1 MAGHI
6 LLAEDDKT
14 LSALMQDFF
23 RAAGVTVTPAYDGE
37 QALVLAQAQPFDLLV
52 LDVMMPH
59 LNGLEVCEAV
69 RQESD
74 VPVIFV
80 TALGQ
85 EGDTLAGFRAGAD
98 DYITKP
104 FSFPVLVAKAQALM
118 RRARG
123 LRLGA
128 SELGYANILMDTAS
142 GVVTVDGNPV
152 NLRPKEAKILELLL
166 REQGRTV
173 SRDLLI
179 ERVWGTD
186 FDGDERMIDRHI
198 ASLRKA
204 LGTAS
209 QHIRAVY
216 GKGYRLGGIDM
227 TKRIHK
233 IGIAARLTAVVA
245 VILAVFLVPWVWRV
259 AELAQDEAREEAK
272 ASMEANT
279 GWLMRDLEVLKGDAA
294 RYPAAGTE
302 EYDLLRANLCRD
314 GVDTPYYNVNTP
326 YIIRYYDENHKRVL
340 IRSPLMLYYHPA
352 TGCCYGIDL
361 SDFSEQ
367 SLREMNEALD
377 HDLAEPI
384 ITVYGRQVKTDT
396 QFVFFPNRIQIA
408 YDEWTAQTPVEETNQ
423 FRSDEGD
430 YIQGV
435 WPFRT
440 DEVMEGYFDAL
451 RYLDTELRAIDGENI
466 PDEEWAEVRA
476 SKRYVGTFQG
486 MPYDDEVLLATAALV
501 NREYAYGTCFRLMP
515 PITIALYLIF
525 LFLFYKI
532 VRRMVSDPLVDTARE
547 ANRVSILAFD
557 EFKPDLNRGDEI
569 GELNRALSE
578 MAATLHT
585 RWDSERDLEDKR
597 QQFVS
602 AASHDLKTPL
612 ALIGGYAEAI
622 AQDISPEEN
631 ARYLAAIEQETD
643 RMNGL
648 VREMLDYTRLD
659 RTDELKN
666 RKTLNLTALVRD
678 MLTEY
683 APLFEKR
690 RLTADIAD
698 GVRIRGDETLL
709 RRAVGC
715 LLENAAKYSPENGRV
730 SVRLTNSRNHLL
742 TVENDCEPIPEDELP
757 RLFEM
762 FYRGDKARDRAGG
775 HGLGLAILQKILALH
790 GLTCKAENIKGGV
803 RFIVCNKD

>member
-1 MAGHI
+1 
-6 LLAEDDKT
+6 
-14 LSALMQDFF
+14 
-23 RAAGVTVTPAYDGE
+23 
-37 QALVLAQAQPFDLLV
+37 
-52 LDVMMPH
+52 
-59 LNGLEVCEAV
+59 
-69 RQESD
+69 
-74 VPVIFV
+74 
-80 TALGQ
+80 
-85 EGDTLAGFRAGAD
+85 
-98 DYITKP
+98 
-104 FSFPVLVAKAQALM
+104 
-118 RRARG
+118 
-123 LRLGA
+123 
-128 SELGYANILMDTAS
+128 
-142 GVVTVDGNPV
+142 
-152 NLRPKEAKILELLL
+152 
-166 REQGRTV
+166 
-173 SRDLLI
+173 
-179 ERVWGTD
+179 
-186 FDGDERMIDRHI
+186 
-198 ASLRKA
+198 
-204 LGTAS
+204 
-209 QHIRAVY
+209 
-216 GKGYRLGGIDM
+216 M

-245 VILAVFLVPWVWRV
+245 VILAVFVVPWVWRV
-259 AELAQDEAREEAK
+259 AELAQDEAQEEANNE
-272 ASMEANT
+272 MMLNIEQ
-279 GWLMRDLEVLKGDAA
+279 LMRNLESLKGDAA
-294 RYPAAGTE
+294 YYPAEGTE
-302 EYDLLRANLCRD
+302 EYYLLRSSLFGDSVN
-314 GVDTPYYNVNTP
+314 TPYYNVNAP
-326 YIIRYYDENHKRVL
+326 YIMRYYDENHKWVL
-340 IRSPLMLYYHPA
+340 IRSLLMLNYHPA

-367 SLREMNEALD
+367 SLREMNEILG
-377 HDLAEPI
+377 HEHAEDRL
-384 ITVYGRQVKTDT
+384 ITVYGQRIKTDT
-396 QFVFFPNRIQIA
+396 GFIFFPNRLQIGIG
-408 YDEWTAQTPVEETNQ
+408 DGEWTAQTPVEETNQ
-423 FRSDEGD
+423 FRSDEDD

-440 DEVMEGYFDAL
+440 DAAMEGYFDAL

-466 PDEEWAEVRA
+466 PEEEWAEIRA
-476 SKRYVGTFQG
+476 SQRYVGTFHG
-486 MPYDDEVLLATAALV
+486 MPYDDKVLIVTAALV
-501 NREYAYGTCFRLMP
+501 NRENAYGTCFHLMP
-515 PITIALYLIF
+515 PITIALYLVF
-525 LFLFYKI
+525 LFVFYKI
-532 VRRMVSDPLVDTARE
+532 VRRMVADPLVDTAKQARL
-547 ANRVSILAFD
+547 VSILAFD
-557 EFKPDLNRGDEI
+557 EFQPDLKRGDEI

-578 MAATLHT
+578 MASTLHA

-730 SVRLTNSRNHLL
+730 SVRLTNNRNHLL

>member
-1 MAGHI
+1 M
-6 LLAEDDKT
+6 KKR
-14 LSALMQDFF
+14 F
-23 RAAGVTVTPAYDGE
+23 R
-37 QALVLAQAQPFDLLV
+37 
-52 LDVMMPH
+52 
-59 LNGLEVCEAV
+59 
-69 RQESD
+69 
-74 VPVIFV
+74 
-80 TALGQ
+80 
-85 EGDTLAGFRAGAD
+85 
-98 DYITKP
+98 
-104 FSFPVLVAKAQALM
+104 
-118 RRARG
+118 
-123 LRLGA
+123 
-128 SELGYANILMDTAS
+128 
-142 GVVTVDGNPV
+142 
-152 NLRPKEAKILELLL
+152 
-166 REQGRTV
+166 
-173 SRDLLI
+173 
-179 ERVWGTD
+179 
-186 FDGDERMIDRHI
+186 
-198 ASLRKA
+198 
-204 LGTAS
+204 
-209 QHIRAVY
+209 
-216 GKGYRLGGIDM
+216 
-227 TKRIHK
+227 K

-245 VILAVFLVPWVWRV
+245 VILAVFLVPWVWQV
-259 AELAQDEAREEAK
+259 AKLAQDKAREEAN
-272 ASMEANT
+272 ASMRAST
-279 GWLMRDLEVLKGDAA
+279 GLLMSDLENLKGDAA
-294 RYPAAGTE
+294 HYPAAGTE
-302 EYDLLRANLCRD
+302 EYYLLRGNLWRD
-314 GVDTPYYNVNTP
+314 GVDTP

-340 IRSPLMLYYHPA
+340 IRSPLMLKYRPA

-367 SLREMNEALD
+367 SLREMNEILGG
-377 HDLAEPI
+377 HEHAEDRL
-384 ITVYGRQVKTDT
+384 ITVYGQRIKTDT
-396 QFVFFPNRIQIA
+396 GFIFFPNRLQIGIG
-408 YDEWTAQTPVEETNQ
+408 DGEWTAQTPVEETNQ
-423 FRSDEGD
+423 FRSDEDD

-466 PDEEWAEVRA
+466 PDEEWAEIRA
-476 SKRYVGTFQG
+476 SKRYVGTFNG
-486 MPYDDEVLLATAALV
+486 MPYDDKVIFATAALID
-501 NREYAYGTCFRLMP
+501 RPYAYDACFYGMP
-515 PITIALYLIF
+515 FITIALYLIF
-525 LFLFYKI
+525 LFIFYKI

-547 ANRVSILAFD
+547 ANLVANLAFD
-557 EFKPDLNRGDEI
+557 EFKPDLKRGDEI

-631 ARYLAAIEQETD
+631 ARYLAAIEQETA

-678 MLTEY
+678 VLTEY

-730 SVRLTNSRNHLL
+730 YVRLTNARNALL

-790 GLTCKAENIKGGV
+790 GLTCKAENVKNGV

>member
-1 MAGHI
+1 
-6 LLAEDDKT
+6 
-14 LSALMQDFF
+14 
-23 RAAGVTVTPAYDGE
+23 
-37 QALVLAQAQPFDLLV
+37 
-52 LDVMMPH
+52 
-59 LNGLEVCEAV
+59 
-69 RQESD
+69 
-74 VPVIFV
+74 
-80 TALGQ
+80 
-85 EGDTLAGFRAGAD
+85 
-98 DYITKP
+98 
-104 FSFPVLVAKAQALM
+104 
-118 RRARG
+118 
-123 LRLGA
+123 
-128 SELGYANILMDTAS
+128 
-142 GVVTVDGNPV
+142 
-152 NLRPKEAKILELLL
+152 
-166 REQGRTV
+166 
-173 SRDLLI
+173 
-179 ERVWGTD
+179 
-186 FDGDERMIDRHI
+186 
-198 ASLRKA
+198 
-204 LGTAS
+204 
-209 QHIRAVY
+209 
-216 GKGYRLGGIDM
+216 M
-227 TKRIHK
+227 TKRFRK

-259 AELAQDEAREEAK
+259 AELAQDEAKDLAG
-272 ASMEANT
+272 ASMRAST
-279 GWLMRDLEVLKGDAA
+279 GLLMSDLKILKGDAA
-294 RYPAAGTE
+294 HYPAEGTA
-302 EYDLLRANLCRD
+302 EYDLLRANLWRD
-314 GVDTPYYNVNTP
+314 GIYTPYYNVDTP

-367 SLREMNEALD
+367 SLREMNEILGHEHAQDRL
-377 HDLAEPI
+377 
-384 ITVYGRQVKTDT
+384 ITVYGQQIKTDT
-396 QFVFFPNRIQIA
+396 GFIFFPNRLQIGIG
-408 YDEWTAQTPVEETNQ
+408 DGEWTAQTPVEETNQ

-466 PDEEWAEVRA
+466 PEEEWAEVRA

-525 LFLFYKI
+525 LFIFYKI
-532 VRRMVSDPLVDTARE
+532 VRRMVADPLEDTAKQARL
-547 ANRVSILAFD
+547 VSILAFD
-557 EFKPDLNRGDEI
+557 EFKPALKRGDEI

-742 TVENDCEPIPEDELP
+742 TVENDCEPIPETELP

>member
-1 MAGHI
+1 
-6 LLAEDDKT
+6 
-14 LSALMQDFF
+14 
-23 RAAGVTVTPAYDGE
+23 
-37 QALVLAQAQPFDLLV
+37 
-52 LDVMMPH
+52 
-59 LNGLEVCEAV
+59 
-69 RQESD
+69 
-74 VPVIFV
+74 
-80 TALGQ
+80 
-85 EGDTLAGFRAGAD
+85 
-98 DYITKP
+98 
-104 FSFPVLVAKAQALM
+104 
-118 RRARG
+118 
-123 LRLGA
+123 
-128 SELGYANILMDTAS
+128 
-142 GVVTVDGNPV
+142 
-152 NLRPKEAKILELLL
+152 
-166 REQGRTV
+166 
-173 SRDLLI
+173 
-179 ERVWGTD
+179 
-186 FDGDERMIDRHI
+186 
-198 ASLRKA
+198 
-204 LGTAS
+204 
-209 QHIRAVY
+209 
-216 GKGYRLGGIDM
+216 M

-233 IGIAARLTAVVA
+233 IGIAARLTAIVA

-259 AELAQDEAREEAK
+259 AELAQDEARRDAN
-272 ASMEANT
+272 AVMSMST
-279 GWLMRDLEVLKGDAA
+279 DQLMRDLENLKGDAA

-367 SLREMNEALD
+367 SLREMNEILGHEHAQDRL
-377 HDLAEPI
+377 
-384 ITVYGRQVKTDT
+384 ITVYGQQIKTDT
-396 QFVFFPNRIQIA
+396 GFIFFPNRLQIGIG
-408 YDEWTAQTPVEETNQ
+408 DGEWTAQTPVEETNQ

-440 DEVMEGYFDAL
+440 AEVMEGYFDAL

-466 PDEEWAEVRA
+466 PDEEWAEIRA
-476 SKRYVGTFQG
+476 SERYVGTFKG
-486 MPYDDEVLLATAALV
+486 MPYDDKVLIVTAALV
-501 NREYAYGTCFRLMP
+501 DRQYAYDACFYGMP
-515 PITIALYLIF
+515 LITIALYLIF
-525 LFLFYKI
+525 LFIFYKI
-532 VRRMVSDPLVDTARE
+532 VRRMVANPLVDTARE
-547 ANRVSILAFD
+547 ANLVANLAFD
-557 EFKPDLNRGDEI
+557 EFQPDLKRGDEI

-678 MLTEY
+678 VLTEY

-715 LLENAAKYSPENGRV
+715 LLENAAKYSSENGRV

>member
-1 MAGHI
+1 M
-6 LLAEDDKT
+6 KKR
-14 LSALMQDFF
+14 F
-23 RAAGVTVTPAYDGE
+23 R
-37 QALVLAQAQPFDLLV
+37 
-52 LDVMMPH
+52 
-59 LNGLEVCEAV
+59 
-69 RQESD
+69 
-74 VPVIFV
+74 
-80 TALGQ
+80 
-85 EGDTLAGFRAGAD
+85 
-98 DYITKP
+98 
-104 FSFPVLVAKAQALM
+104 
-118 RRARG
+118 
-123 LRLGA
+123 
-128 SELGYANILMDTAS
+128 
-142 GVVTVDGNPV
+142 
-152 NLRPKEAKILELLL
+152 
-166 REQGRTV
+166 
-173 SRDLLI
+173 
-179 ERVWGTD
+179 
-186 FDGDERMIDRHI
+186 
-198 ASLRKA
+198 
-204 LGTAS
+204 
-209 QHIRAVY
+209 
-216 GKGYRLGGIDM
+216 
-227 TKRIHK
+227 K

-245 VILAVFLVPWVWRV
+245 VILAVFLVPWVWQV
-259 AELAQDEAREEAK
+259 AKLAQDKAREEAN
-272 ASMEANT
+272 ASMRAST
-279 GWLMRDLEVLKGDAA
+279 GLLMSDLENLKGDAA
-294 RYPAAGTE
+294 HYPAAGTE
-302 EYDLLRANLCRD
+302 EYYLLRGNLWRD
-314 GVDTPYYNVNTP
+314 GVDTP

-352 TGCCYGIDL
+352 TGCRYGIDL

-367 SLREMNEALD
+367 SLREMNEILGG
-377 HDLAEPI
+377 HEHAEDRL
-384 ITVYGRQVKTDT
+384 ITVYGQRIKTDT
-396 QFVFFPNRIQIA
+396 GFIFFPNRLQIGIG
-408 YDEWTAQTPVEETNQ
+408 DGEWTAQTPVEETNQ
-423 FRSDEGD
+423 FRSDEDD

-466 PDEEWAEVRA
+466 PDEEWAEIRA
-476 SKRYVGTFQG
+476 SKRYVGTFNG
-486 MPYDDEVLLATAALV
+486 MPYDDKVIFATAALID
-501 NREYAYGTCFRLMP
+501 RPYAYDACFYGMP
-515 PITIALYLIF
+515 FITIALYLIF
-525 LFLFYKI
+525 LFIFYKI

-547 ANRVSILAFD
+547 ANLVANHAFD
-557 EFKPDLNRGDEI
+557 EFKPDLKRGDEI

-631 ARYLAAIEQETD
+631 ARYLAAIEQETA

-678 MLTEY
+678 VLTEY

-730 SVRLTNSRNHLL
+730 YVRLTNARNALL

-790 GLTCKAENIKGGV
+790 GLTCKAENVKNGV

>member
-1 MAGHI
+1 M
-6 LLAEDDKT
+6 K
-14 LSALMQDFF
+14 
-23 RAAGVTVTPAYDGE
+23 
-37 QALVLAQAQPFDLLV
+37 
-52 LDVMMPH
+52 
-59 LNGLEVCEAV
+59 
-69 RQESD
+69 
-74 VPVIFV
+74 
-80 TALGQ
+80 
-85 EGDTLAGFRAGAD
+85 
-98 DYITKP
+98 
-104 FSFPVLVAKAQALM
+104 
-118 RRARG
+118 
-123 LRLGA
+123 
-128 SELGYANILMDTAS
+128 
-142 GVVTVDGNPV
+142 
-152 NLRPKEAKILELLL
+152 
-166 REQGRTV
+166 
-173 SRDLLI
+173 
-179 ERVWGTD
+179 
-186 FDGDERMIDRHI
+186 
-198 ASLRKA
+198 
-204 LGTAS
+204 
-209 QHIRAVY
+209 
-216 GKGYRLGGIDM
+216 
-227 TKRIHK
+227 KRIRK

-245 VILAVFLVPWVWRV
+245 VILALILVPWVWRV
-259 AELAQDEAREEAK
+259 AELAQDEARRDAN
-272 ASMEANT
+272 AVMSMST
-279 GWLMRDLEVLKGDAA
+279 DQLMRDLENLKGDAA
-294 RYPAAGTE
+294 RYPAEGTA
-302 EYDLLRANLCRD
+302 EYDLLRANLC
-314 GVDTPYYNVNTP
+314 VDTPYYNVNTP

-367 SLREMNEALD
+367 SLREMNEILGHEHAQDRL
-377 HDLAEPI
+377 
-384 ITVYGRQVKTDT
+384 ITVYGQQIKTDT
-396 QFVFFPNRIQIA
+396 GFIFFPNRLQIGIG
-408 YDEWTAQTPVEETNQ
+408 DGEWTAQTPVEETNQ

-435 WPFRT
+435 WPFCT
-440 DEVMEGYFDAL
+440 DAAMEGYFDAL

-466 PDEEWAEVRA
+466 PDEEWAEIRA
-476 SKRYVGTFQG
+476 SERYVGTFKG
-486 MPYDDEVLLATAALV
+486 MPYDDKVLIVTAALV
-501 NREYAYGTCFRLMP
+501 DRQYAYDACFYGMP
-515 PITIALYLIF
+515 LITIALYLVF
-525 LFLFYKI
+525 LFVFYKI
-532 VRRMVSDPLVDTARE
+532 VRRMVAAPLQDTAKQARL
-547 ANRVSILAFD
+547 VSILAFD
-557 EFKPDLNRGDEI
+557 EFKPDLKRGDEI

-578 MAATLHT
+578 MASTLHA

-631 ARYLAAIEQETD
+631 ARYLAAIEQETA

-666 RKTLNLTALVRD
+666 RKTLNLTALVND

-742 TVENDCEPIPEDELP
+742 TVENDCEPIPETELP

-803 RFIVCNKD
+803 RFTVCNKE

>member
-1 MAGHI
+1 
-6 LLAEDDKT
+6 
-14 LSALMQDFF
+14 
-23 RAAGVTVTPAYDGE
+23 
-37 QALVLAQAQPFDLLV
+37 
-52 LDVMMPH
+52 
-59 LNGLEVCEAV
+59 
-69 RQESD
+69 
-74 VPVIFV
+74 
-80 TALGQ
+80 
-85 EGDTLAGFRAGAD
+85 
-98 DYITKP
+98 
-104 FSFPVLVAKAQALM
+104 
-118 RRARG
+118 
-123 LRLGA
+123 
-128 SELGYANILMDTAS
+128 
-142 GVVTVDGNPV
+142 
-152 NLRPKEAKILELLL
+152 
-166 REQGRTV
+166 
-173 SRDLLI
+173 
-179 ERVWGTD
+179 
-186 FDGDERMIDRHI
+186 
-198 ASLRKA
+198 
-204 LGTAS
+204 
-209 QHIRAVY
+209 
-216 GKGYRLGGIDM
+216 M

-233 IGIAARLTAVVA
+233 IGIAARLTAIVA
-245 VILAVFLVPWVWRV
+245 VILAVFVVPWVWRV
-259 AELAQDEAREEAK
+259 AELAQDEARRDAN
-272 ASMEANT
+272 AVMSMST
-279 GWLMRDLEVLKGDAA
+279 DQLMRDLENLKGDAA

-367 SLREMNEALD
+367 SLREMNEILG
-377 HDLAEPI
+377 HEHAEDRL
-384 ITVYGRQVKTDT
+384 ITVYGQRIKTDT
-396 QFVFFPNRIQIA
+396 GFIFFPNRLQIGIG
-408 YDEWTAQTPVEETNQ
+408 DGEWTAQTPVEETNQ
-423 FRSDEGD
+423 FRSDEDD

-440 DEVMEGYFDAL
+440 DAAMEGYFDAL

-476 SKRYVGTFQG
+476 SQRYVGTLKT
-486 MPYDDEVLLATAALV
+486 MPYDDKVIFVTAALV
-501 NREYAYGTCFRLMP
+501 NREDAYGTCFHLMP
-515 PITIALYLIF
+515 SITIALYLIF
-525 LFLFYKI
+525 LFIFYKI
-532 VRRMVSDPLVDTARE
+532 VRRMVADPLIDTARE
-547 ANRVSILAFD
+547 ANLVANLAFD
-557 EFKPDLNRGDEI
+557 EFQPDLKRGDEI

-578 MAATLHT
+578 MASTLHA

-678 MLTEY
+678 ILTEY

-690 RLTADIAD
+690 RLTTDIAD

-709 RRAVGC
+709 WRAVGC

>member
-1 MAGHI
+1 
-6 LLAEDDKT
+6 
-14 LSALMQDFF
+14 
-23 RAAGVTVTPAYDGE
+23 
-37 QALVLAQAQPFDLLV
+37 
-52 LDVMMPH
+52 
-59 LNGLEVCEAV
+59 
-69 RQESD
+69 
-74 VPVIFV
+74 
-80 TALGQ
+80 
-85 EGDTLAGFRAGAD
+85 
-98 DYITKP
+98 
-104 FSFPVLVAKAQALM
+104 
-118 RRARG
+118 
-123 LRLGA
+123 
-128 SELGYANILMDTAS
+128 
-142 GVVTVDGNPV
+142 
-152 NLRPKEAKILELLL
+152 
-166 REQGRTV
+166 
-173 SRDLLI
+173 
-179 ERVWGTD
+179 
-186 FDGDERMIDRHI
+186 
-198 ASLRKA
+198 
-204 LGTAS
+204 
-209 QHIRAVY
+209 
-216 GKGYRLGGIDM
+216 M

-233 IGIAARLTAVVA
+233 IGIAARLTAIVA
-245 VILAVFLVPWVWRV
+245 VILALILVPWVWRV
-259 AELAQDEAREEAK
+259 AELAQDEARRDAN
-272 ASMEANT
+272 AVMSMST
-279 GWLMRDLEVLKGDAA
+279 DQLMRDLENLKGDAA

-314 GVDTPYYNVNTP
+314 GVDTPYYNVDTP

-352 TGCCYGIDL
+352 TGFCYGIDL

-367 SLREMNEALD
+367 SLREMNEILGHEHAQDRL
-377 HDLAEPI
+377 
-384 ITVYGRQVKTDT
+384 ITVYGQQIKTDT
-396 QFVFFPNRIQIA
+396 GFIFFPNRLQIGIG
-408 YDEWTAQTPVEETNQ
+408 DGEWTAQTPVEETNQ

-466 PDEEWAEVRA
+466 PDEEWAEIRA
-476 SKRYVGTFQG
+476 SERYVGTFKG
-486 MPYDDEVLLATAALV
+486 MPYDDKVLIVTAALV
-501 NREYAYGTCFRLMP
+501 DRQYAYDACFYGMP
-515 PITIALYLIF
+515 LITIALYLIF
-525 LFLFYKI
+525 LFIFYKI
-532 VRRMVSDPLVDTARE
+532 VRRMVADPLVDTARE
-547 ANRVSILAFD
+547 ANLVANLAFD
-557 EFKPDLNRGDEI
+557 EFKPDLKRGDEI

-648 VREMLDYTRLD
+648 VRAMLDYTRLD

-678 MLTEY
+678 VLTEY

-690 RLTADIAD
+690 HLTADIAD

-742 TVENDCEPIPEDELP
+742 TVENDCEPIPETELP

-762 FYRGDKARDRAGG
+762 FYRGDKARGRAGG

>member
-1 MAGHI
+1 
-6 LLAEDDKT
+6 
-14 LSALMQDFF
+14 
-23 RAAGVTVTPAYDGE
+23 
-37 QALVLAQAQPFDLLV
+37 
-52 LDVMMPH
+52 
-59 LNGLEVCEAV
+59 
-69 RQESD
+69 
-74 VPVIFV
+74 
-80 TALGQ
+80 
-85 EGDTLAGFRAGAD
+85 
-98 DYITKP
+98 
-104 FSFPVLVAKAQALM
+104 
-118 RRARG
+118 
-123 LRLGA
+123 
-128 SELGYANILMDTAS
+128 
-142 GVVTVDGNPV
+142 
-152 NLRPKEAKILELLL
+152 
-166 REQGRTV
+166 
-173 SRDLLI
+173 
-179 ERVWGTD
+179 
-186 FDGDERMIDRHI
+186 
-198 ASLRKA
+198 
-204 LGTAS
+204 
-209 QHIRAVY
+209 
-216 GKGYRLGGIDM
+216 M

-233 IGIAARLTAVVA
+233 IGIAARLTAIVA

-259 AELAQDEAREEAK
+259 AELAQDEAKDLAG
-272 ASMEANT
+272 ASMRAST
-279 GWLMRDLEVLKGDAA
+279 GLLMSDLKILKGDAA
-294 RYPAAGTE
+294 HYPAEGTA
-302 EYDLLRANLCRD
+302 EYDLLRANLWRD
-314 GVDTPYYNVNTP
+314 GIYTPYYNVDTP

-377 HDLAEPI
+377 HDLADPI

-396 QFVFFPNRIQIA
+396 QFVFFPNRIQID
-408 YDEWTAQTPVEETNQ
+408 YEEWTAQTPVEETNQ
-423 FRSDEGD
+423 FCSDEGD
-430 YIQGV
+430 YIRGK

-486 MPYDDEVLLATAALV
+486 MPYDDKVIFVTAALID
-501 NREYAYGTCFRLMP
+501 RPYAYDACFYVMP
-515 PITIALYLIF
+515 FITIALYLMF
-525 LFLFYKI
+525 VFLFYKI
-532 VRRMVSDPLVDTARE
+532 VRRMVSNPLVDTARE

-557 EFKPDLNRGDEI
+557 EFKPDLKRGDEI

-578 MAATLHT
+578 MAATLHA

-631 ARYLAAIEQETD
+631 ARYLAAIEQETA

-666 RKTLNLTALVRD
+666 RKTLNLTALVND

-683 APLFEKR
+683 ALLFEKR
-690 RLTADIAD
+690 RLTVDIAD

-742 TVENDCEPIPEDELP
+742 TVENDCEPIPETELP

-790 GLTCKAENIKGGV
+790 GLTCKAENIKSGV

>member
-1 MAGHI
+1 M
-6 LLAEDDKT
+6 KKR
-14 LSALMQDFF
+14 F
-23 RAAGVTVTPAYDGE
+23 R
-37 QALVLAQAQPFDLLV
+37 
-52 LDVMMPH
+52 
-59 LNGLEVCEAV
+59 
-69 RQESD
+69 
-74 VPVIFV
+74 
-80 TALGQ
+80 
-85 EGDTLAGFRAGAD
+85 
-98 DYITKP
+98 
-104 FSFPVLVAKAQALM
+104 
-118 RRARG
+118 
-123 LRLGA
+123 
-128 SELGYANILMDTAS
+128 
-142 GVVTVDGNPV
+142 
-152 NLRPKEAKILELLL
+152 
-166 REQGRTV
+166 
-173 SRDLLI
+173 
-179 ERVWGTD
+179 
-186 FDGDERMIDRHI
+186 
-198 ASLRKA
+198 
-204 LGTAS
+204 
-209 QHIRAVY
+209 
-216 GKGYRLGGIDM
+216 
-227 TKRIHK
+227 K

-245 VILAVFLVPWVWRV
+245 VILAVFLVPWVWQV
-259 AELAQDEAREEAK
+259 AKLAQDKAREEAN
-272 ASMEANT
+272 ASMRAST
-279 GWLMRDLEVLKGDAA
+279 GLLMSDLKILKGDAA
-294 RYPAAGTE
+294 HYPAEGTA
-302 EYDLLRANLCRD
+302 EYDLLRANLS
-314 GVDTPYYNVNTP
+314 PYYNVNTP

-367 SLREMNEALD
+367 SLREMNEILGHEHAQDRL
-377 HDLAEPI
+377 
-384 ITVYGRQVKTDT
+384 ITVYGQQIKTDT
-396 QFVFFPNRIQIA
+396 GFIFFPNRLQIGIG
-408 YDEWTAQTPVEETNQ
+408 DGEWTAQTPVEETNQ

-440 DEVMEGYFDAL
+440 DAAMEGYFDAL

-476 SKRYVGTFQG
+476 SQRYVGTFQG

-501 NREYAYGTCFRLMP
+501 NRENAYGTCFHLML

-678 MLTEY
+678 VLTEY

-690 RLTADIAD
+690 HLTADIAD

>member
-1 MAGHI
+1 M
-6 LLAEDDKT
+6 KKR
-14 LSALMQDFF
+14 F
-23 RAAGVTVTPAYDGE
+23 R
-37 QALVLAQAQPFDLLV
+37 
-52 LDVMMPH
+52 
-59 LNGLEVCEAV
+59 
-69 RQESD
+69 
-74 VPVIFV
+74 
-80 TALGQ
+80 
-85 EGDTLAGFRAGAD
+85 
-98 DYITKP
+98 
-104 FSFPVLVAKAQALM
+104 
-118 RRARG
+118 
-123 LRLGA
+123 
-128 SELGYANILMDTAS
+128 
-142 GVVTVDGNPV
+142 
-152 NLRPKEAKILELLL
+152 
-166 REQGRTV
+166 
-173 SRDLLI
+173 
-179 ERVWGTD
+179 
-186 FDGDERMIDRHI
+186 
-198 ASLRKA
+198 
-204 LGTAS
+204 
-209 QHIRAVY
+209 
-216 GKGYRLGGIDM
+216 
-227 TKRIHK
+227 K
-233 IGIAARLTAVVA
+233 IGIAARLTAIVA

-259 AELAQDEAREEAK
+259 AELAQDEARRDAN
-272 ASMEANT
+272 AVMSMST
-279 GWLMRDLEVLKGDAA
+279 DQLMRDLENLKGDAA

-367 SLREMNEALD
+367 SLREMNEILGHEHAQDRL
-377 HDLAEPI
+377 
-384 ITVYGRQVKTDT
+384 ITVYGQQIKTDT
-396 QFVFFPNRIQIA
+396 GFIFFPNRLQIGIG
-408 YDEWTAQTPVEETNQ
+408 DGEWTAQTPVEETNQ

-440 DEVMEGYFDAL
+440 DAAMEGYFDAL
-451 RYLDTELRAIDGENI
+451 RYLDTELRAVDGENI

-476 SKRYVGTFQG
+476 SQRYVGTLKT
-486 MPYDDEVLLATAALV
+486 MPYDDKVIFVTAALV
-501 NREYAYGTCFRLMP
+501 NRENAYGTCFHLMP

-525 LFLFYKI
+525 LFIFYKI
-532 VRRMVSDPLVDTARE
+532 VRRLVSDPLVDTARE

-557 EFKPDLNRGDEI
+557 EFKPDLKRGDEI

-578 MAATLHT
+578 MASTLHA

-678 MLTEY
+678 ILTEY

-690 RLTADIAD
+690 RLTTDIAD

-709 RRAVGC
+709 WRAVGC

>member
-1 MAGHI
+1 M
-6 LLAEDDKT
+6 KKR
-14 LSALMQDFF
+14 F
-23 RAAGVTVTPAYDGE
+23 R
-37 QALVLAQAQPFDLLV
+37 
-52 LDVMMPH
+52 
-59 LNGLEVCEAV
+59 
-69 RQESD
+69 
-74 VPVIFV
+74 
-80 TALGQ
+80 
-85 EGDTLAGFRAGAD
+85 
-98 DYITKP
+98 
-104 FSFPVLVAKAQALM
+104 
-118 RRARG
+118 
-123 LRLGA
+123 
-128 SELGYANILMDTAS
+128 
-142 GVVTVDGNPV
+142 
-152 NLRPKEAKILELLL
+152 
-166 REQGRTV
+166 
-173 SRDLLI
+173 
-179 ERVWGTD
+179 
-186 FDGDERMIDRHI
+186 
-198 ASLRKA
+198 
-204 LGTAS
+204 
-209 QHIRAVY
+209 
-216 GKGYRLGGIDM
+216 
-227 TKRIHK
+227 K

-245 VILAVFLVPWVWRV
+245 VILAVFLVPWVWQV
-259 AELAQDEAREEAK
+259 AKLAQDKAREEAN
-272 ASMEANT
+272 ASMRAST
-279 GWLMRDLEVLKGDAA
+279 GLLMSDPKILKGDAA
-294 RYPAAGTE
+294 HYPAEGTA

-367 SLREMNEALD
+367 SLREMNEILGHEHAQDRL
-377 HDLAEPI
+377 
-384 ITVYGRQVKTDT
+384 ITVYGQQIKTDT
-396 QFVFFPNRIQIA
+396 GFIFFPNRLQIGIG
-408 YDEWTAQTPVEETNQ
+408 DGEWTAQTPVEEINQ

-476 SKRYVGTFQG
+476 SKRYVGTFQ
-486 MPYDDEVLLATAALV
+486 PYDDEVLLATAALV

-557 EFKPDLNRGDEI
+557 EFQPDLKRGDEI

-742 TVENDCEPIPEDELP
+742 TVENDCEPIPETELP

-775 HGLGLAILQKILALH
+775 HGLGLASLQKILALH

>member
-1 MAGHI
+1 M
-6 LLAEDDKT
+6 KKR
-14 LSALMQDFF
+14 F
-23 RAAGVTVTPAYDGE
+23 R
-37 QALVLAQAQPFDLLV
+37 
-52 LDVMMPH
+52 
-59 LNGLEVCEAV
+59 
-69 RQESD
+69 
-74 VPVIFV
+74 
-80 TALGQ
+80 
-85 EGDTLAGFRAGAD
+85 
-98 DYITKP
+98 
-104 FSFPVLVAKAQALM
+104 
-118 RRARG
+118 
-123 LRLGA
+123 
-128 SELGYANILMDTAS
+128 
-142 GVVTVDGNPV
+142 
-152 NLRPKEAKILELLL
+152 
-166 REQGRTV
+166 
-173 SRDLLI
+173 
-179 ERVWGTD
+179 
-186 FDGDERMIDRHI
+186 
-198 ASLRKA
+198 
-204 LGTAS
+204 
-209 QHIRAVY
+209 
-216 GKGYRLGGIDM
+216 
-227 TKRIHK
+227 K

-245 VILAVFLVPWVWRV
+245 VILAVFLVPWVWQV
-259 AELAQDEAREEAK
+259 AKLAQDKAREEAN
-272 ASMEANT
+272 ASMRAST
-279 GWLMRDLEVLKGDAA
+279 GLLMSDLENLKGDAA
-294 RYPAAGTE
+294 HYPAAGTE
-302 EYDLLRANLCRD
+302 EYYLLRGNLWRD
-314 GVDTPYYNVNTP
+314 GVDTP

-352 TGCCYGIDL
+352 TGCRYGIDL

-367 SLREMNEALD
+367 SLREMNEILGG
-377 HDLAEPI
+377 HEHAEDRL
-384 ITVYGRQVKTDT
+384 ITVYGQRIKTDT
-396 QFVFFPNRIQIA
+396 GFIFFPNRLQIGIG
-408 YDEWTAQTPVEETNQ
+408 DGEWTAQTPVEETNQ
-423 FRSDEGD
+423 FRSDEDD

-466 PDEEWAEVRA
+466 PDEEWAEIRA
-476 SKRYVGTFQG
+476 SKRYVGTFNG
-486 MPYDDEVLLATAALV
+486 MPYDDKVIFATAALID
-501 NREYAYGTCFRLMP
+501 RPYAYDACFYGMP
-515 PITIALYLIF
+515 FITIALYLIF
-525 LFLFYKI
+525 LFIFYKI

-547 ANRVSILAFD
+547 ANLVANLAFD
-557 EFKPDLNRGDEI
+557 EFKPDLKRGDEI

-585 RWDSERDLEDKR
+585 RWDSERDLEDKC

-631 ARYLAAIEQETD
+631 ARYLAAIEQETA

-678 MLTEY
+678 VLTEY

-730 SVRLTNSRNHLL
+730 YVRLTNARNALL

-790 GLTCKAENIKGGV
+790 GLTCKAENVKNGV

>member
-1 MAGHI
+1 
-6 LLAEDDKT
+6 
-14 LSALMQDFF
+14 
-23 RAAGVTVTPAYDGE
+23 
-37 QALVLAQAQPFDLLV
+37 
-52 LDVMMPH
+52 
-59 LNGLEVCEAV
+59 
-69 RQESD
+69 
-74 VPVIFV
+74 
-80 TALGQ
+80 
-85 EGDTLAGFRAGAD
+85 
-98 DYITKP
+98 
-104 FSFPVLVAKAQALM
+104 
-118 RRARG
+118 
-123 LRLGA
+123 
-128 SELGYANILMDTAS
+128 
-142 GVVTVDGNPV
+142 
-152 NLRPKEAKILELLL
+152 
-166 REQGRTV
+166 
-173 SRDLLI
+173 
-179 ERVWGTD
+179 
-186 FDGDERMIDRHI
+186 
-198 ASLRKA
+198 
-204 LGTAS
+204 
-209 QHIRAVY
+209 
-216 GKGYRLGGIDM
+216 M

-245 VILAVFLVPWVWRV
+245 VILAVFVVPWVWRV
-259 AELAQDEAREEAK
+259 AELAQDEAQEEANNE
-272 ASMEANT
+272 MMLNIEQ
-279 GWLMRDLEVLKGDAA
+279 LMRNLESLKGDAA
-294 RYPAAGTE
+294 YYPAEGTE
-302 EYDLLRANLCRD
+302 EYYLLRSSLFGDSVN
-314 GVDTPYYNVNTP
+314 TPYYNVNAP

-367 SLREMNEALD
+367 SLREMNEILG
-377 HDLAEPI
+377 HEHAEDRL
-384 ITVYGRQVKTDT
+384 ITVYGQRIKTDT
-396 QFVFFPNRIQIA
+396 GFIFFPNRLQIGIG
-408 YDEWTAQTPVEETNQ
+408 DGEWTAQTPVEETNQ
-423 FRSDEGD
+423 FRSDEDD

-440 DEVMEGYFDAL
+440 DAAMEGYFDAL

-476 SKRYVGTFQG
+476 SQRYVGTLKT
-486 MPYDDEVLLATAALV
+486 MPYDDKVIFVTAALV
-501 NREYAYGTCFRLMP
+501 NREDAYGTCFHLMP
-515 PITIALYLIF
+515 SITIALYLIF
-525 LFLFYKI
+525 LFIFYKI
-532 VRRMVSDPLVDTARE
+532 VRRMVADPLIDTARE
-547 ANRVSILAFD
+547 ANLVANLAFD
-557 EFKPDLNRGDEI
+557 EFQPDLKRGDEI

-578 MAATLHT
+578 MASTLHA

>member
-1 MAGHI
+1 M
-6 LLAEDDKT
+6 K
-14 LSALMQDFF
+14 
-23 RAAGVTVTPAYDGE
+23 
-37 QALVLAQAQPFDLLV
+37 
-52 LDVMMPH
+52 
-59 LNGLEVCEAV
+59 
-69 RQESD
+69 
-74 VPVIFV
+74 
-80 TALGQ
+80 
-85 EGDTLAGFRAGAD
+85 
-98 DYITKP
+98 
-104 FSFPVLVAKAQALM
+104 
-118 RRARG
+118 
-123 LRLGA
+123 
-128 SELGYANILMDTAS
+128 
-142 GVVTVDGNPV
+142 
-152 NLRPKEAKILELLL
+152 
-166 REQGRTV
+166 
-173 SRDLLI
+173 
-179 ERVWGTD
+179 
-186 FDGDERMIDRHI
+186 
-198 ASLRKA
+198 
-204 LGTAS
+204 
-209 QHIRAVY
+209 
-216 GKGYRLGGIDM
+216 
-227 TKRIHK
+227 KRIRK

-259 AELAQDEAREEAK
+259 AELAQDEARRDAN
-272 ASMEANT
+272 AVMSMST
-279 GWLMRDLEVLKGDAA
+279 DQLMRYLENLKGDAA

-314 GVDTPYYNVNTP
+314 GVDTPYYNVDTP

-367 SLREMNEALD
+367 SLREMNEILGHEHAQDRL
-377 HDLAEPI
+377 
-384 ITVYGRQVKTDT
+384 ITVYGQQIKTDT
-396 QFVFFPNRIQIA
+396 GFIFFPNRLQIGIG
-408 YDEWTAQTPVEETNQ
+408 DGEWTAQTPVEETNQ

-466 PDEEWAEVRA
+466 PDEEWAEIRA
-476 SKRYVGTFQG
+476 SERYVGTFKG
-486 MPYDDEVLLATAALV
+486 MPYDDKVLIVTAALV
-501 NREYAYGTCFRLMP
+501 DRQYAYDACFYGMP
-515 PITIALYLIF
+515 LITIALYLIF
-525 LFLFYKI
+525 LFIFYKI
-532 VRRMVSDPLVDTARE
+532 VRRMVAAPLVDTAKQARL
-547 ANRVSILAFD
+547 VSILAFD
-557 EFKPDLNRGDEI
+557 EFKPDLKRRDEI

-578 MAATLHT
+578 MASTLHA

-678 MLTEY
+678 VLTEY

-690 RLTADIAD
+690 HLTADIAD
-698 GVRIRGDETLL
+698 SVRIRGDETLL

>member
-1 MAGHI
+1 
-6 LLAEDDKT
+6 
-14 LSALMQDFF
+14 
-23 RAAGVTVTPAYDGE
+23 
-37 QALVLAQAQPFDLLV
+37 
-52 LDVMMPH
+52 
-59 LNGLEVCEAV
+59 
-69 RQESD
+69 
-74 VPVIFV
+74 
-80 TALGQ
+80 
-85 EGDTLAGFRAGAD
+85 
-98 DYITKP
+98 
-104 FSFPVLVAKAQALM
+104 
-118 RRARG
+118 
-123 LRLGA
+123 
-128 SELGYANILMDTAS
+128 
-142 GVVTVDGNPV
+142 
-152 NLRPKEAKILELLL
+152 
-166 REQGRTV
+166 
-173 SRDLLI
+173 
-179 ERVWGTD
+179 
-186 FDGDERMIDRHI
+186 
-198 ASLRKA
+198 
-204 LGTAS
+204 
-209 QHIRAVY
+209 
-216 GKGYRLGGIDM
+216 M

-245 VILAVFLVPWVWRV
+245 VILAVFVVPWVWRV
-259 AELAQDEAREEAK
+259 AELAQDEARRDAN
-272 ASMEANT
+272 AVMSMST
-279 GWLMRDLEVLKGDAA
+279 DQLMRDLENLKGDAA

-367 SLREMNEALD
+367 SLREMNEILG
-377 HDLAEPI
+377 HEHAEDRL
-384 ITVYGRQVKTDT
+384 ITVYGQRIKTDT
-396 QFVFFPNRIQIA
+396 GFIFFPNRLQIGIG
-408 YDEWTAQTPVEETNQ
+408 DGEWTAQTPVEETNQ
-423 FRSDEGD
+423 FRSDEDD

-440 DEVMEGYFDAL
+440 DAAMEGYFDAL

-476 SKRYVGTFQG
+476 SQRYVGTLKT
-486 MPYDDEVLLATAALV
+486 MPYDDKVIFVTAALV
-501 NREYAYGTCFRLMP
+501 NREDAYGTCFHLMP
-515 PITIALYLIF
+515 SITIALYLIF
-525 LFLFYKI
+525 LFIFYKI
-532 VRRMVSDPLVDTARE
+532 VRRMVADPLIDTARE
-547 ANRVSILAFD
+547 ANLVANLAFD
-557 EFKPDLNRGDEI
+557 EFQPDLKRGDEI

-578 MAATLHT
+578 MASTLHA

-690 RLTADIAD
+690 RLTTDIAD

>member
-1 MAGHI
+1 M
-6 LLAEDDKT
+6 KKR
-14 LSALMQDFF
+14 F
-23 RAAGVTVTPAYDGE
+23 R
-37 QALVLAQAQPFDLLV
+37 
-52 LDVMMPH
+52 
-59 LNGLEVCEAV
+59 
-69 RQESD
+69 
-74 VPVIFV
+74 
-80 TALGQ
+80 
-85 EGDTLAGFRAGAD
+85 
-98 DYITKP
+98 
-104 FSFPVLVAKAQALM
+104 
-118 RRARG
+118 
-123 LRLGA
+123 
-128 SELGYANILMDTAS
+128 
-142 GVVTVDGNPV
+142 
-152 NLRPKEAKILELLL
+152 
-166 REQGRTV
+166 
-173 SRDLLI
+173 
-179 ERVWGTD
+179 
-186 FDGDERMIDRHI
+186 
-198 ASLRKA
+198 
-204 LGTAS
+204 
-209 QHIRAVY
+209 
-216 GKGYRLGGIDM
+216 
-227 TKRIHK
+227 K
-233 IGIAARLTAVVA
+233 IGIAARLTAIVA
-245 VILAVFLVPWVWRV
+245 VILAVFVVPWVWQV
-259 AELAQDEAREEAK
+259 AKLAQDKAREEAN
-272 ASMEANT
+272 ASMRAST
-279 GWLMRDLEVLKGDAA
+279 GLLMSDLENLKGDAA
-294 RYPAAGTE
+294 HYPAAGTE
-302 EYDLLRANLCRD
+302 EYYLLRGNLWRD
-314 GVDTPYYNVNTP
+314 GVDTP

-352 TGCCYGIDL
+352 TGCRYGIDL

-367 SLREMNEALD
+367 SLREMNEILGG
-377 HDLAEPI
+377 HEHAEDRL
-384 ITVYGRQVKTDT
+384 ITVYGQRIKTDT
-396 QFVFFPNRIQIA
+396 GFIFFPNRLQIGIG
-408 YDEWTAQTPVEETNQ
+408 DGEWTAQTPVEETNQ
-423 FRSDEGD
+423 FRSDEDD

-466 PDEEWAEVRA
+466 PDEEWAEIRA
-476 SKRYVGTFQG
+476 SKRYVGTFNG
-486 MPYDDEVLLATAALV
+486 MPYDDKVIFATAALID
-501 NREYAYGTCFRLMP
+501 RPYAYDACFYGMP
-515 PITIALYLIF
+515 FITIALYLIF
-525 LFLFYKI
+525 LFIFYKI

-547 ANRVSILAFD
+547 ANLVANLAFD
-557 EFKPDLNRGDEI
+557 EFKPDLKRGDEI

-631 ARYLAAIEQETD
+631 ARYLAAIEQETA

-678 MLTEY
+678 VLTEY

-730 SVRLTNSRNHLL
+730 YVRLTNARNALL

-790 GLTCKAENIKGGV
+790 GLTCKAENVKNGV

>member
-1 MAGHI
+1 M
-6 LLAEDDKT
+6 K
-14 LSALMQDFF
+14 
-23 RAAGVTVTPAYDGE
+23 
-37 QALVLAQAQPFDLLV
+37 
-52 LDVMMPH
+52 
-59 LNGLEVCEAV
+59 
-69 RQESD
+69 
-74 VPVIFV
+74 
-80 TALGQ
+80 
-85 EGDTLAGFRAGAD
+85 
-98 DYITKP
+98 
-104 FSFPVLVAKAQALM
+104 
-118 RRARG
+118 
-123 LRLGA
+123 
-128 SELGYANILMDTAS
+128 
-142 GVVTVDGNPV
+142 
-152 NLRPKEAKILELLL
+152 
-166 REQGRTV
+166 
-173 SRDLLI
+173 
-179 ERVWGTD
+179 
-186 FDGDERMIDRHI
+186 
-198 ASLRKA
+198 
-204 LGTAS
+204 
-209 QHIRAVY
+209 
-216 GKGYRLGGIDM
+216 
-227 TKRIHK
+227 KRIRK
-233 IGIAARLTAVVA
+233 IGIAARLTAAVA

-259 AELAQDEAREEAK
+259 AELAQDEAKDLAG
-272 ASMEANT
+272 ASMRAST
-279 GWLMRDLEVLKGDAA
+279 GLLMSDLKILKGDAA
-294 RYPAAGTE
+294 HYPAEGTA
-302 EYDLLRANLCRD
+302 EYDLLRANLWRD
-314 GVDTPYYNVNTP
+314 GIYTPYYNVDTP

-340 IRSPLMLYYHPA
+340 IRSPLMLKYRPA

-377 HDLAEPI
+377 HDLADPI

-396 QFVFFPNRIQIA
+396 QFVFFPNRIQID
-408 YDEWTAQTPVEETNQ
+408 YEEWTAQTPVEETNQ
-423 FRSDEGD
+423 FCSDEGD
-430 YIQGV
+430 YIRGK

-486 MPYDDEVLLATAALV
+486 MPYDDKVIFVTAALID
-501 NREYAYGTCFRLMP
+501 RPYAYDACFYGMP
-515 PITIALYLIF
+515 FITIALYLMF
-525 LFLFYKI
+525 VFLFYKI
-532 VRRMVSDPLVDTARE
+532 VRRMVSNPLVDTARE

-557 EFKPDLNRGDEI
+557 EFKPDLKRGDEI

-578 MAATLHT
+578 MAATLHA

-631 ARYLAAIEQETD
+631 ARYLAAIEQETA

-666 RKTLNLTALVRD
+666 RKTLNLTALVND

-690 RLTADIAD
+690 RLTVDIVD

-742 TVENDCEPIPEDELP
+742 TVENDCEPIPETELP

>member
-1 MAGHI
+1 
-6 LLAEDDKT
+6 
-14 LSALMQDFF
+14 
-23 RAAGVTVTPAYDGE
+23 
-37 QALVLAQAQPFDLLV
+37 
-52 LDVMMPH
+52 
-59 LNGLEVCEAV
+59 
-69 RQESD
+69 
-74 VPVIFV
+74 
-80 TALGQ
+80 
-85 EGDTLAGFRAGAD
+85 
-98 DYITKP
+98 
-104 FSFPVLVAKAQALM
+104 
-118 RRARG
+118 
-123 LRLGA
+123 
-128 SELGYANILMDTAS
+128 
-142 GVVTVDGNPV
+142 
-152 NLRPKEAKILELLL
+152 
-166 REQGRTV
+166 
-173 SRDLLI
+173 
-179 ERVWGTD
+179 
-186 FDGDERMIDRHI
+186 
-198 ASLRKA
+198 
-204 LGTAS
+204 
-209 QHIRAVY
+209 
-216 GKGYRLGGIDM
+216 M

-259 AELAQDEAREEAK
+259 AELAQDEAKDLAG
-272 ASMEANT
+272 ASMRAST
-279 GWLMRDLEVLKGDAA
+279 GLLMSDLEVLKGDAA
-294 RYPAAGTE
+294 HYPAEGTA
-302 EYDLLRANLCRD
+302 EYDLLRANLSPYYN
-314 GVDTPYYNVNTP
+314 VDTPY
-326 YIIRYYDENHKRVL
+326 IIQYYDENHKRVL
-340 IRSPLMLYYHPA
+340 IRSPLMLKYRPA

-367 SLREMNEALD
+367 SLREMNEAYT
-377 HDLAEPI
+377 HELAEPI
-384 ITVYGRQVKTDT
+384 VTVYGRQVKTDT
-396 QFVFFPNRIQIA
+396 QVIFFPNRIQIA
-408 YDEWTAQTPVEETNQ
+408 GGEWTAQTPVEETDQ
-423 FRSDEGD
+423 LQCGEYDK
-430 YIQGV
+430 YIPGE

-476 SKRYVGTFQG
+476 SQRYVGTSYG
-486 MPYDDEVLLATAALV
+486 MPYDDMGLIVTAALV
-501 NREYAYGTCFRLMP
+501 DRQYAYDVCFYRIP
-515 PITIALYLIF
+515 FITIALYLIF
-525 LFLFYKI
+525 LFVFYKI
-532 VRRMVSDPLVDTARE
+532 VRRMVADPLADTARE
-547 ANRVSILAFD
+547 ANLVANLAFD
-557 EFKPDLNRGDEI
+557 EFQPDLKRGDEI

-578 MAATLHT
+578 MAATLHA

-666 RKTLNLTALVRD
+666 RKTLNLTALVHD

-742 TVENDCEPIPEDELP
+742 TVENDCEPIPETELP

>member
-1 MAGHI
+1 M
-6 LLAEDDKT
+6 KKR
-14 LSALMQDFF
+14 F
-23 RAAGVTVTPAYDGE
+23 R
-37 QALVLAQAQPFDLLV
+37 
-52 LDVMMPH
+52 
-59 LNGLEVCEAV
+59 
-69 RQESD
+69 
-74 VPVIFV
+74 
-80 TALGQ
+80 
-85 EGDTLAGFRAGAD
+85 
-98 DYITKP
+98 
-104 FSFPVLVAKAQALM
+104 
-118 RRARG
+118 
-123 LRLGA
+123 
-128 SELGYANILMDTAS
+128 
-142 GVVTVDGNPV
+142 
-152 NLRPKEAKILELLL
+152 
-166 REQGRTV
+166 
-173 SRDLLI
+173 
-179 ERVWGTD
+179 
-186 FDGDERMIDRHI
+186 
-198 ASLRKA
+198 
-204 LGTAS
+204 
-209 QHIRAVY
+209 
-216 GKGYRLGGIDM
+216 
-227 TKRIHK
+227 K

-245 VILAVFLVPWVWRV
+245 VILAVFLVPWVWQV
-259 AELAQDEAREEAK
+259 AKLAQDKAREEAN
-272 ASMEANT
+272 ASMRAST
-279 GWLMRDLEVLKGDAA
+279 GLLMSDLKILKGDAA
-294 RYPAAGTE
+294 HYPAEGTA
-302 EYDLLRANLCRD
+302 EYDLLRANLSPYYN
-314 GVDTPYYNVNTP
+314 VDTPY
-326 YIIRYYDENHKRVL
+326 IIQYYDENHKRVL

-367 SLREMNEALD
+367 SLREMNEILGHEHAQDRL
-377 HDLAEPI
+377 
-384 ITVYGRQVKTDT
+384 ITVYGQQIKTDT
-396 QFVFFPNRIQIA
+396 GFIFFPNRLQIGIG
-408 YDEWTAQTPVEETNQ
+408 DGEWTAQTPVEETNQ

-440 DEVMEGYFDAL
+440 DAAMEGYFDAL

-476 SKRYVGTFQG
+476 SQRYVGTFQG

-501 NREYAYGTCFRLMP
+501 NRENAYGTCFHLML

>member
-1 MAGHI
+1 
-6 LLAEDDKT
+6 
-14 LSALMQDFF
+14 
-23 RAAGVTVTPAYDGE
+23 
-37 QALVLAQAQPFDLLV
+37 
-52 LDVMMPH
+52 
-59 LNGLEVCEAV
+59 
-69 RQESD
+69 
-74 VPVIFV
+74 
-80 TALGQ
+80 
-85 EGDTLAGFRAGAD
+85 
-98 DYITKP
+98 
-104 FSFPVLVAKAQALM
+104 
-118 RRARG
+118 
-123 LRLGA
+123 
-128 SELGYANILMDTAS
+128 
-142 GVVTVDGNPV
+142 
-152 NLRPKEAKILELLL
+152 
-166 REQGRTV
+166 
-173 SRDLLI
+173 
-179 ERVWGTD
+179 
-186 FDGDERMIDRHI
+186 
-198 ASLRKA
+198 
-204 LGTAS
+204 
-209 QHIRAVY
+209 
-216 GKGYRLGGIDM
+216 M

-233 IGIAARLTAVVA
+233 IGIAARLTAIVA

-259 AELAQDEAREEAK
+259 AELAQDEARRDAN
-272 ASMEANT
+272 AVMSMST
-279 GWLMRDLEVLKGDAA
+279 DQLMRDLENLKGDAA

-367 SLREMNEALD
+367 SLREMNEILGHEHAQDRL
-377 HDLAEPI
+377 
-384 ITVYGRQVKTDT
+384 ITVYGQQIKTDT
-396 QFVFFPNRIQIA
+396 GFIFFPNRLQIGIG
-408 YDEWTAQTPVEETNQ
+408 DGEWTAQTPVEETNQ

-466 PDEEWAEVRA
+466 PDEEWAEIRA
-476 SKRYVGTFQG
+476 SERYVGTFKG
-486 MPYDDEVLLATAALV
+486 MPYDDKVLIVTAALV
-501 NREYAYGTCFRLMP
+501 DRQYAYDACFYGMP
-515 PITIALYLIF
+515 LITIALYLIF
-525 LFLFYKI
+525 LFIFYKI
-532 VRRMVSDPLVDTARE
+532 VRRMVADPLEDTAKQARL
-547 ANRVSILAFD
+547 VSILAFD
-557 EFKPDLNRGDEI
+557 EFKPNLKRGDEI
-569 GELNRALSE
+569 GELNRALSD

-678 MLTEY
+678 VLTEY

-690 RLTADIAD
+690 HLTADIAD

-742 TVENDCEPIPEDELP
+742 TVENDCEPIPENELP

>member
-1 MAGHI
+1 
-6 LLAEDDKT
+6 
-14 LSALMQDFF
+14 
-23 RAAGVTVTPAYDGE
+23 
-37 QALVLAQAQPFDLLV
+37 
-52 LDVMMPH
+52 
-59 LNGLEVCEAV
+59 
-69 RQESD
+69 
-74 VPVIFV
+74 
-80 TALGQ
+80 
-85 EGDTLAGFRAGAD
+85 
-98 DYITKP
+98 
-104 FSFPVLVAKAQALM
+104 
-118 RRARG
+118 
-123 LRLGA
+123 
-128 SELGYANILMDTAS
+128 
-142 GVVTVDGNPV
+142 
-152 NLRPKEAKILELLL
+152 
-166 REQGRTV
+166 
-173 SRDLLI
+173 
-179 ERVWGTD
+179 
-186 FDGDERMIDRHI
+186 
-198 ASLRKA
+198 
-204 LGTAS
+204 
-209 QHIRAVY
+209 
-216 GKGYRLGGIDM
+216 M
-227 TKRIHK
+227 TKRFRK
-233 IGIAARLTAVVA
+233 IGIAARLTAIVA
-245 VILAVFLVPWVWRV
+245 VILAVFVVPWVWRV
-259 AELAQDEAREEAK
+259 AELAQDEARRDAN
-272 ASMEANT
+272 AVMSMST
-279 GWLMRDLEVLKGDAA
+279 DQLMRDLENLKGDAA
-294 RYPAAGTE
+294 RYPAEGTA
-302 EYDLLRANLCRD
+302 EYDLLRGNLWRD
-314 GVDTPYYNVNTP
+314 GVDTPYYNVDTP

-340 IRSPLMLYYHPA
+340 IKSPLMLYYHPSS
-352 TGCCYGIDL
+352 GMDYGIDL

-423 FRSDEGD
+423 FCSDEGE
-430 YIQGV
+430 YIGAYIRGK

-440 DEVMEGYFDAL
+440 DGVMEGYFDAL

-466 PDEEWAEVRA
+466 PDEEWAEIRA
-476 SKRYVGTFQG
+476 SERYVGTFKG
-486 MPYDDEVLLATAALV
+486 MPYDDKVLIVTAALV
-501 NREYAYGTCFRLMP
+501 DRQYAYDACFYGMP
-515 PITIALYLIF
+515 LITIALYLIF
-525 LFLFYKI
+525 LFIFYKI
-532 VRRMVSDPLVDTARE
+532 VRRMVAAPLQDTAKQARL
-547 ANRVSILAFD
+547 VSILAFD
-557 EFKPDLNRGDEI
+557 EFKPDLKRGDEI

-790 GLTCKAENIKGGV
+790 GLTCKAQNIKGGV

>member
-1 MAGHI
+1 
-6 LLAEDDKT
+6 
-14 LSALMQDFF
+14 
-23 RAAGVTVTPAYDGE
+23 
-37 QALVLAQAQPFDLLV
+37 
-52 LDVMMPH
+52 
-59 LNGLEVCEAV
+59 
-69 RQESD
+69 
-74 VPVIFV
+74 
-80 TALGQ
+80 
-85 EGDTLAGFRAGAD
+85 
-98 DYITKP
+98 
-104 FSFPVLVAKAQALM
+104 
-118 RRARG
+118 
-123 LRLGA
+123 
-128 SELGYANILMDTAS
+128 
-142 GVVTVDGNPV
+142 
-152 NLRPKEAKILELLL
+152 
-166 REQGRTV
+166 
-173 SRDLLI
+173 
-179 ERVWGTD
+179 
-186 FDGDERMIDRHI
+186 
-198 ASLRKA
+198 
-204 LGTAS
+204 
-209 QHIRAVY
+209 
-216 GKGYRLGGIDM
+216 M

-245 VILAVFLVPWVWRV
+245 VFLVPWVWRV
-259 AELAQDEAREEAK
+259 AELAQDEAKDLAG
-272 ASMEANT
+272 ASMRAST
-279 GWLMRDLEVLKGDAA
+279 GLLMSDLKILKGDAA
-294 RYPAAGTE
+294 RYPAEGTA

-314 GVDTPYYNVNTP
+314 GVDTP

-352 TGCCYGIDL
+352 TGYCYGIDL

-367 SLREMNEALD
+367 SLREMNEILGG
-377 HDLAEPI
+377 HEHAEDRL
-384 ITVYGRQVKTDT
+384 ITVYGQRIKTDT
-396 QFVFFPNRIQIA
+396 GFIFFPNRLQIGIG
-408 YDEWTAQTPVEETNQ
+408 DGEWTAQTPVEETNQ
-423 FRSDEGD
+423 FRSDEDD
-430 YIQGV
+430 YIQGT
-435 WPFRT
+435 WPFCT
-440 DEVMEGYFDAL
+440 DAAMEGYFDAL

-532 VRRMVSDPLVDTARE
+532 VRRMVSAPLVDTARE
-547 ANRVSILAFD
+547 ANLVSILAFD
-557 EFKPDLNRGDEI
+557 EFKPDLKRGDEI

-742 TVENDCEPIPEDELP
+742 TVENDCEPIPETELP

>member
-1 MAGHI
+1 M
-6 LLAEDDKT
+6 KKR
-14 LSALMQDFF
+14 F
-23 RAAGVTVTPAYDGE
+23 R
-37 QALVLAQAQPFDLLV
+37 
-52 LDVMMPH
+52 
-59 LNGLEVCEAV
+59 
-69 RQESD
+69 
-74 VPVIFV
+74 
-80 TALGQ
+80 
-85 EGDTLAGFRAGAD
+85 
-98 DYITKP
+98 
-104 FSFPVLVAKAQALM
+104 
-118 RRARG
+118 
-123 LRLGA
+123 
-128 SELGYANILMDTAS
+128 
-142 GVVTVDGNPV
+142 
-152 NLRPKEAKILELLL
+152 
-166 REQGRTV
+166 
-173 SRDLLI
+173 
-179 ERVWGTD
+179 
-186 FDGDERMIDRHI
+186 
-198 ASLRKA
+198 
-204 LGTAS
+204 
-209 QHIRAVY
+209 
-216 GKGYRLGGIDM
+216 
-227 TKRIHK
+227 K

-245 VILAVFLVPWVWRV
+245 VILAVFLVPWVWQV
-259 AELAQDEAREEAK
+259 AKLAQDKAREEAN
-272 ASMEANT
+272 ASMRAST
-279 GWLMRDLEVLKGDAA
+279 GLLMSDLENLKGDAA
-294 RYPAAGTE
+294 HYPAAGTE
-302 EYDLLRANLCRD
+302 EYYLLRGNLWRD
-314 GVDTPYYNVNTP
+314 GVDTP

-352 TGCCYGIDL
+352 TGCRYGIDL

-367 SLREMNEALD
+367 SLREMNEILGG
-377 HDLAEPI
+377 HEHAEDRL
-384 ITVYGRQVKTDT
+384 ITVYGQRIKTDT
-396 QFVFFPNRIQIA
+396 GFIFFPNRLQIGIG
-408 YDEWTAQTPVEETNQ
+408 DGEWTAQTPVEETNQ
-423 FRSDEGD
+423 FRSDEDD

-501 NREYAYGTCFRLMP
+501 NRENAYGTCFRLML

-631 ARYLAAIEQETD
+631 ARYLAAIEQETA

-666 RKTLNLTALVRD
+666 RKTLNLTALVND

-690 RLTADIAD
+690 RLTVDIAD

-742 TVENDCEPIPEDELP
+742 TVENDCEPIPETELP

-790 GLTCKAENIKGGV
+790 GLTCKAENVKNGV

>member
-1 MAGHI
+1 M
-6 LLAEDDKT
+6 K
-14 LSALMQDFF
+14 
-23 RAAGVTVTPAYDGE
+23 
-37 QALVLAQAQPFDLLV
+37 
-52 LDVMMPH
+52 
-59 LNGLEVCEAV
+59 
-69 RQESD
+69 
-74 VPVIFV
+74 
-80 TALGQ
+80 
-85 EGDTLAGFRAGAD
+85 
-98 DYITKP
+98 
-104 FSFPVLVAKAQALM
+104 
-118 RRARG
+118 
-123 LRLGA
+123 
-128 SELGYANILMDTAS
+128 
-142 GVVTVDGNPV
+142 
-152 NLRPKEAKILELLL
+152 
-166 REQGRTV
+166 
-173 SRDLLI
+173 
-179 ERVWGTD
+179 
-186 FDGDERMIDRHI
+186 
-198 ASLRKA
+198 
-204 LGTAS
+204 
-209 QHIRAVY
+209 
-216 GKGYRLGGIDM
+216 
-227 TKRIHK
+227 KRIRK

-245 VILAVFLVPWVWRV
+245 VILAVFLVPWVWQV
-259 AELAQDEAREEAK
+259 AKLAQDKARRDAN
-272 ASMEANT
+272 AVMSMST
-279 GWLMRDLEVLKGDAA
+279 DQLMRDLENLKGDAA
-294 RYPAAGTE
+294 RYPAAGTA
-302 EYDLLRANLCRD
+302 EYDLLRANLWRD
-314 GVDTPYYNVNTP
+314 GIDTPYYNVDTP
-326 YIIRYYDENHKRVL
+326 YIIQYYDENHKRVL

-367 SLREMNEALD
+367 SLREMNEILGHEHAQDRL
-377 HDLAEPI
+377 
-384 ITVYGRQVKTDT
+384 ITVYGQQIKTDT
-396 QFVFFPNRIQIA
+396 GFIFFPNRLQIGIG
-408 YDEWTAQTPVEETNQ
+408 DGEWTAQTPVEETNQ

-451 RYLDTELRAIDGENI
+451 RYLDTELRAIDGENM

-476 SKRYVGTFQG
+476 SQRYVGTSYG
-486 MPYDDEVLLATAALV
+486 MPYDDMGLIVTAALV
-501 NREYAYGTCFRLMP
+501 DRQYAYDACFYRMP
-515 PITIALYLIF
+515 FITVALYLIF
-525 LFLFYKI
+525 LFIFYKI
-532 VRRMVSDPLVDTARE
+532 VRRMVADPLVDTARE
-547 ANRVSILAFD
+547 ANLVANLAFD
-557 EFKPDLNRGDEI
+557 EFKPDLKRGDEI

-578 MAATLHT
+578 MADTLHA

-666 RKTLNLTALVRD
+666 RKTLNLTALVND

-742 TVENDCEPIPEDELP
+742 TVENDCEPIPENELP

>member
-1 MAGHI
+1 
-6 LLAEDDKT
+6 
-14 LSALMQDFF
+14 
-23 RAAGVTVTPAYDGE
+23 
-37 QALVLAQAQPFDLLV
+37 
-52 LDVMMPH
+52 
-59 LNGLEVCEAV
+59 
-69 RQESD
+69 
-74 VPVIFV
+74 
-80 TALGQ
+80 
-85 EGDTLAGFRAGAD
+85 
-98 DYITKP
+98 
-104 FSFPVLVAKAQALM
+104 
-118 RRARG
+118 
-123 LRLGA
+123 
-128 SELGYANILMDTAS
+128 
-142 GVVTVDGNPV
+142 
-152 NLRPKEAKILELLL
+152 
-166 REQGRTV
+166 
-173 SRDLLI
+173 
-179 ERVWGTD
+179 
-186 FDGDERMIDRHI
+186 
-198 ASLRKA
+198 
-204 LGTAS
+204 
-209 QHIRAVY
+209 
-216 GKGYRLGGIDM
+216 M

-233 IGIAARLTAVVA
+233 IGIAARLTAIVA

-259 AELAQDEAREEAK
+259 AELAQDEARQDAN
-272 ASMEANT
+272 AVMSMST
-279 GWLMRDLEVLKGDAA
+279 DQLMRDLENLKGDAA
-294 RYPAAGTE
+294 HYPAAGTE
-302 EYDLLRANLCRD
+302 EYDLLRGNLWRD
-314 GVDTPYYNVNTP
+314 GVDTP

-340 IRSPLMLYYHPA
+340 IRSPLMLKYRPA
-352 TGCCYGIDL
+352 TGCCYSIDL

-408 YDEWTAQTPVEETNQ
+408 YEEWTAQTPVEETNQ
-423 FRSDEGD
+423 FCSDEGD
-430 YIQGV
+430 YIRGK

-466 PDEEWAEVRA
+466 PDEEWAEIRA
-476 SKRYVGTFQG
+476 SQRYVGTFHG
-486 MPYDDEVLLATAALV
+486 MPYDDKVIFVTAALID
-501 NREYAYGTCFRLMP
+501 RPYAYDACFYGMP
-515 PITIALYLIF
+515 FITIALYLMF
-525 LFLFYKI
+525 VFLFYKI
-532 VRRMVSDPLVDTARE
+532 VRRMVSNPLVDTARE

-557 EFKPDLNRGDEI
+557 EFQPDLKRGDEI

-631 ARYLAAIEQETD
+631 ARYLAAIEQETA

-678 MLTEY
+678 VLTEY

-742 TVENDCEPIPEDELP
+742 TVENDCEPIPEPELP

-790 GLTCKAENIKGGV
+790 GLTCKAENVKNGV

>member
-1 MAGHI
+1 M
-6 LLAEDDKT
+6 KKR
-14 LSALMQDFF
+14 F
-23 RAAGVTVTPAYDGE
+23 R
-37 QALVLAQAQPFDLLV
+37 
-52 LDVMMPH
+52 
-59 LNGLEVCEAV
+59 
-69 RQESD
+69 
-74 VPVIFV
+74 
-80 TALGQ
+80 
-85 EGDTLAGFRAGAD
+85 
-98 DYITKP
+98 
-104 FSFPVLVAKAQALM
+104 
-118 RRARG
+118 
-123 LRLGA
+123 
-128 SELGYANILMDTAS
+128 
-142 GVVTVDGNPV
+142 
-152 NLRPKEAKILELLL
+152 
-166 REQGRTV
+166 
-173 SRDLLI
+173 
-179 ERVWGTD
+179 
-186 FDGDERMIDRHI
+186 
-198 ASLRKA
+198 
-204 LGTAS
+204 
-209 QHIRAVY
+209 
-216 GKGYRLGGIDM
+216 
-227 TKRIHK
+227 K

-245 VILAVFLVPWVWRV
+245 VILAVFVVPWVWQV
-259 AELAQDEAREEAK
+259 AKLAQDKAREEAN
-272 ASMEANT
+272 ASMRAST
-279 GWLMRDLEVLKGDAA
+279 GLLMSDLEVLKGDAA
-294 RYPAAGTE
+294 RYPAEGTA
-302 EYDLLRANLCRD
+302 EYDLLRANLWRD
-314 GVDTPYYNVNTP
+314 GIDTP

-340 IRSPLMLYYHPA
+340 IRSPLMLYYHA
-352 TGCCYGIDL
+352 YLAMYYGIDL
-361 SDFSEQ
+361 SGFSEQ
-367 SLREMNEALD
+367 SLREMNEAFN
-377 HDLAEPI
+377 HDLADPI

-408 YDEWTAQTPVEETNQ
+408 DEEWTAQMPVEETNQ
-423 FRSDEGD
+423 FCSDEDD
-430 YIQGV
+430 YILGK
-435 WPFRT
+435 WIFRT

-501 NREYAYGTCFRLMP
+501 NRENAYGTCFHLML

-557 EFKPDLNRGDEI
+557 EFQPDLKRGDEI

>member
-1 MAGHI
+1 
-6 LLAEDDKT
+6 
-14 LSALMQDFF
+14 
-23 RAAGVTVTPAYDGE
+23 
-37 QALVLAQAQPFDLLV
+37 
-52 LDVMMPH
+52 
-59 LNGLEVCEAV
+59 
-69 RQESD
+69 
-74 VPVIFV
+74 
-80 TALGQ
+80 
-85 EGDTLAGFRAGAD
+85 
-98 DYITKP
+98 
-104 FSFPVLVAKAQALM
+104 
-118 RRARG
+118 
-123 LRLGA
+123 
-128 SELGYANILMDTAS
+128 
-142 GVVTVDGNPV
+142 
-152 NLRPKEAKILELLL
+152 
-166 REQGRTV
+166 
-173 SRDLLI
+173 
-179 ERVWGTD
+179 
-186 FDGDERMIDRHI
+186 
-198 ASLRKA
+198 
-204 LGTAS
+204 
-209 QHIRAVY
+209 
-216 GKGYRLGGIDM
+216 M

-233 IGIAARLTAVVA
+233 IGIAARLTAIVA

-259 AELAQDEAREEAK
+259 AELAQDEARQDAN
-272 ASMEANT
+272 AVMSMST
-279 GWLMRDLEVLKGDAA
+279 DRLMRDLENLKGDAA
-294 RYPAAGTE
+294 HYPAAGTE
-302 EYDLLRANLCRD
+302 EYYLLRGNLWRD
-314 GVDTPYYNVNTP
+314 GVDTP

-352 TGCCYGIDL
+352 TGYCYGIDL

-367 SLREMNEALD
+367 SLREMNEILGG
-377 HDLAEPI
+377 HEHAEDRL
-384 ITVYGRQVKTDT
+384 ITVYGQRIKTDT
-396 QFVFFPNRIQIA
+396 GFIFFPNRLQIGIG
-408 YDEWTAQTPVEETNQ
+408 DGKWTAQTPVEETNQ
-423 FRSDEGD
+423 FRSDEDD
-430 YIQGV
+430 YIQGT

-466 PDEEWAEVRA
+466 PDEEWAEIRA
-476 SKRYVGTFQG
+476 SERYVGTFKG
-486 MPYDDEVLLATAALV
+486 MPYDDKVLIVTAALV
-501 NREYAYGTCFRLMP
+501 DRQYAYDACFYGMP
-515 PITIALYLIF
+515 LITIALYLIF
-525 LFLFYKI
+525 LFIFYKI
-532 VRRMVSDPLVDTARE
+532 VRRMVADPLVDTAKQARL
-547 ANRVSILAFD
+547 VSILAFD
-557 EFKPDLNRGDEI
+557 EFKPNLKRGDEI

-578 MAATLHT
+578 MASTLHA

-690 RLTADIAD
+690 RLTTDIAD

-742 TVENDCEPIPEDELP
+742 TVENDCEPIPETELP

>member
-1 MAGHI
+1 
-6 LLAEDDKT
+6 
-14 LSALMQDFF
+14 
-23 RAAGVTVTPAYDGE
+23 
-37 QALVLAQAQPFDLLV
+37 
-52 LDVMMPH
+52 
-59 LNGLEVCEAV
+59 
-69 RQESD
+69 
-74 VPVIFV
+74 
-80 TALGQ
+80 
-85 EGDTLAGFRAGAD
+85 
-98 DYITKP
+98 
-104 FSFPVLVAKAQALM
+104 
-118 RRARG
+118 
-123 LRLGA
+123 
-128 SELGYANILMDTAS
+128 
-142 GVVTVDGNPV
+142 
-152 NLRPKEAKILELLL
+152 
-166 REQGRTV
+166 
-173 SRDLLI
+173 
-179 ERVWGTD
+179 
-186 FDGDERMIDRHI
+186 
-198 ASLRKA
+198 
-204 LGTAS
+204 
-209 QHIRAVY
+209 
-216 GKGYRLGGIDM
+216 M

-259 AELAQDEAREEAK
+259 AELARDEARRDAN
-272 ASMEANT
+272 AVMSMST
-279 GWLMRDLEVLKGDAA
+279 DQLMRDLENLKGNAA

-340 IRSPLMLYYHPA
+340 IRSPLMLNYHPA

-367 SLREMNEALD
+367 SLREMNEILG
-377 HDLAEPI
+377 HEHAEDRL
-384 ITVYGRQVKTDT
+384 ITVYGQRIKTDT
-396 QFVFFPNRIQIA
+396 GFIFFPNRLQIGIG
-408 YDEWTAQTPVEETNQ
+408 DGEWTAQTPVEETNQ
-423 FRSDEGD
+423 FRSDEDD

-440 DEVMEGYFDAL
+440 DAAMEGYFDAL

-476 SKRYVGTFQG
+476 SQRYVGTLKG
-486 MPYDDEVLLATAALV
+486 MPYDDKVLIVTAALV
-501 NREYAYGTCFRLMP
+501 DRQYAYDACFYGMP
-515 PITIALYLIF
+515 LITIALYLIF
-525 LFLFYKI
+525 LFIFYKI
-532 VRRMVSDPLVDTARE
+532 VRRMVADPLVDTAKQARL
-547 ANRVSILAFD
+547 VSILAFD
-557 EFKPDLNRGDEI
+557 EFQPDLKRGDEI

-578 MAATLHT
+578 MASTLHA

-631 ARYLAAIEQETD
+631 ARYLAAIEQETA

-678 MLTEY
+678 ILTEY

-690 RLTADIAD
+690 RLTTDIAD

-709 RRAVGC
+709 WRAVGC

>member
-1 MAGHI
+1 
-6 LLAEDDKT
+6 
-14 LSALMQDFF
+14 
-23 RAAGVTVTPAYDGE
+23 
-37 QALVLAQAQPFDLLV
+37 
-52 LDVMMPH
+52 
-59 LNGLEVCEAV
+59 
-69 RQESD
+69 
-74 VPVIFV
+74 
-80 TALGQ
+80 
-85 EGDTLAGFRAGAD
+85 
-98 DYITKP
+98 
-104 FSFPVLVAKAQALM
+104 
-118 RRARG
+118 
-123 LRLGA
+123 
-128 SELGYANILMDTAS
+128 
-142 GVVTVDGNPV
+142 
-152 NLRPKEAKILELLL
+152 
-166 REQGRTV
+166 
-173 SRDLLI
+173 
-179 ERVWGTD
+179 
-186 FDGDERMIDRHI
+186 
-198 ASLRKA
+198 
-204 LGTAS
+204 
-209 QHIRAVY
+209 
-216 GKGYRLGGIDM
+216 M

-245 VILAVFLVPWVWRV
+245 VILAVFLVPWVWQV
-259 AELAQDEAREEAK
+259 AKLAQDKAREEAN
-272 ASMEANT
+272 ASMRAST
-279 GWLMRDLEVLKGDAA
+279 GLLMSDLKILKGDAA
-294 RYPAAGTE
+294 HYPAEGTA
-302 EYDLLRANLCRD
+302 EYDLLRANLSPYYN
-314 GVDTPYYNVNTP
+314 VDTPY
-326 YIIRYYDENHKRVL
+326 IIQYYDENHKRVL

-367 SLREMNEALD
+367 SLREMNEILGHEHAQDRL
-377 HDLAEPI
+377 
-384 ITVYGRQVKTDT
+384 ITVYGQQIKTDT
-396 QFVFFPNRIQIA
+396 GFIFFPNRLQIGIG
-408 YDEWTAQTPVEETNQ
+408 DGEWTAQTPVEETNQ

-440 DEVMEGYFDAL
+440 DAAMEGYFDAL

-486 MPYDDEVLLATAALV
+486 MPYDDEVLLATAAV
-501 NREYAYGTCFRLMP
+501 IDRQYAYDMYLYRMRF
-515 PITIALYLIF
+515 ITIALYVIF
-525 LFLFYKI
+525 LVLFYKL

-557 EFKPDLNRGDEI
+557 EFQPDLKRGDEI

-578 MAATLHT
+578 MASTLHA

-678 MLTEY
+678 VLTEY

-698 GVRIRGDETLL
+698 SVRIRGDETLL

-742 TVENDCEPIPEDELP
+742 TVENDCEPIPETELP

>member
-1 MAGHI
+1 M
-6 LLAEDDKT
+6 K
-14 LSALMQDFF
+14 
-23 RAAGVTVTPAYDGE
+23 
-37 QALVLAQAQPFDLLV
+37 
-52 LDVMMPH
+52 
-59 LNGLEVCEAV
+59 
-69 RQESD
+69 
-74 VPVIFV
+74 
-80 TALGQ
+80 
-85 EGDTLAGFRAGAD
+85 
-98 DYITKP
+98 
-104 FSFPVLVAKAQALM
+104 
-118 RRARG
+118 
-123 LRLGA
+123 
-128 SELGYANILMDTAS
+128 
-142 GVVTVDGNPV
+142 
-152 NLRPKEAKILELLL
+152 
-166 REQGRTV
+166 
-173 SRDLLI
+173 
-179 ERVWGTD
+179 
-186 FDGDERMIDRHI
+186 
-198 ASLRKA
+198 
-204 LGTAS
+204 
-209 QHIRAVY
+209 
-216 GKGYRLGGIDM
+216 
-227 TKRIHK
+227 KRIRK
-233 IGIAARLTAVVA
+233 IGIAAKLTAVVA
-245 VILAVFLVPWVWRV
+245 VILAVFVVPWVWRV
-259 AELAQDEAREEAK
+259 AELAQDEARRDAN
-272 ASMEANT
+272 AVMSMST
-279 GWLMRDLEVLKGDAA
+279 DQLMRDLEVLKGDAA

-302 EYDLLRANLCRD
+302 EYYLLRGNLFGD
-314 GVDTPYYNVNTP
+314 DTNTP

-352 TGCCYGIDL
+352 TGCRYGIDL

-367 SLREMNEALD
+367 SLREMNEILGHEHAQDRL
-377 HDLAEPI
+377 
-384 ITVYGRQVKTDT
+384 ITVYGQQIKTDT
-396 QFVFFPNRIQIA
+396 GFIFFPNRLQIGIG
-408 YDEWTAQTPVEETNQ
+408 DGEWTAQTPVEETNQ

-466 PDEEWAEVRA
+466 PDEEWAEIRA
-476 SKRYVGTFQG
+476 SKRYVGTFKG
-486 MPYDDEVLLATAALV
+486 MPYDDKVIFVTAALID
-501 NREYAYGTCFRLMP
+501 RPYAYDACFYGMP
-515 PITIALYLIF
+515 LITIALYLIF
-525 LFLFYKI
+525 VFLFYKI
-532 VRRMVSDPLVDTARE
+532 VRRMVSDPLIDTARE

-557 EFKPDLNRGDEI
+557 EFQPDLKRRDEI

-678 MLTEY
+678 VLTEY

-742 TVENDCEPIPEDELP
+742 TVENDCEPIPETELP

-790 GLTCKAENIKGGV
+790 GLTCKAENVKNGV